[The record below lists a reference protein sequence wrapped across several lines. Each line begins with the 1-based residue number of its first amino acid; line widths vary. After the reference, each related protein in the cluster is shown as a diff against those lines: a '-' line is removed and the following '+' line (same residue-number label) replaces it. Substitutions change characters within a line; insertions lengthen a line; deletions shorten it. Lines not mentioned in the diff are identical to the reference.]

1 MAYIQAE
8 QILRELDMEKIIDGF
23 MNDDDYILLGQEKNT
38 YIFKVVDMN
47 KKMIIIFDESD
58 NDKMSISFEDL

>member
-47 KKMIIIFDESD
+47 KKMIIIFDESN